1 MIRPILFIFA
11 KALELIGILTMPW
24 ALWYGMGREDMS
36 HELMLLGLG
45 VVVFLMGRQLERVV
59 AQGR

>member
-1 MIRPILFIFA
+1 LFRPILYIFA

-24 ALWYGMGREDMS
+24 ALWYGMSRGDMS

-45 VVVFLMGRQLERVV
+45 VVVFLMGRELERFV
-59 AQGR
+59 AQGQ